1 MDCHGR
7 WRILPASCLINGM
20 SANKDTASGQG
31 MADSDLLA
39 DYPAAITAQVES
51 PAYLLS
57 EDRIAANCRILQQV
71 ERRSGARVLLALK
84 AFALPALFPL
94 IGRYLSGVCASG
106 PIEAQLGA
114 EYFVSM
120 ARHEVH
126 TYAPA
131 FTDQQMAR
139 VIACSDHII
148 FNSIGQWHRHRPAI
162 AAAGKKIEVG
172 LRLNPGHAEVAVD
185 LYNPCLP
192 GSRFGLVEAELQGID
207 LSGISGL
214 HFHALC
220 EQGADVLVRVLASF
234 ERRFGWLL
242 PQMRWLN
249 LGGGHHI
256 TRADYDIDLLCA
268 ALDGLQK
275 RYPQLQLYLEPGEA
289 VVLNGGVF
297 VTTVL
302 DILPERKDVPR
313 LAILDCSAETH
324 LPDVLAM
331 PYRPEIAGAGK
342 PQQKAYSYR
351 LGGISCLAGDIIG
364 DYSFD
369 LPLTAGDRLVFGD
382 MALYSFVKNTTFNGV
397 ELPAIYSFSLQK
409 EKLCCLRKFG
419 FDDYLRRI
427 SA

>member
-1 MDCHGR
+1 
-7 WRILPASCLINGM
+7 
-20 SANKDTASGQG
+20 
-31 MADSDLLA
+31 MAADDLLA
-39 DYPAAITAQVES
+39 DYPAEITGQIES

-57 EDRIAANCRILQQV
+57 EDRIAANCRLLQQV
-71 ERRSGARVLLALK
+71 ERRSGVKVLLALK

-114 EYFVSM
+114 DYFVSM
-120 ARHEVH
+120 PHHQVH

-131 FTDQQMAR
+131 FTEQQMAR

-148 FNSIGQWHRHRPAI
+148 FNSIDQWHRYRAAI
-162 AAAGKKIEVG
+162 AAAGRKIEVG

-192 GSRFGLVEAELQGID
+192 GSRFGLMAPELQGVELD
-207 LSGISGL
+207 GISGL

-234 ERRFGWLL
+234 ERHFGWLL
-242 PQMRWLN
+242 PRMRWLN

-268 ALDGLQK
+268 TLAGLQS

-302 DILPERKDVPR
+302 DILPQRKSAPR

-331 PYRPEIAGAGK
+331 PYRPEIAGAGL
-342 PQQKAYSYR
+342 PQEKTYSYR

-364 DYSFD
+364 DYSFAM
-369 LPLTAGDRLVFGD
+369 PLAPGDRLVLAD

-397 ELPAIYSFSLQK
+397 ELPAIYSFSLRQG
-409 EKLCCLRKFG
+409 ELRCLRKFG
-419 FDDYLRRI
+419 FDDYLSRI
-427 SA
+427 ST

>member
-1 MDCHGR
+1 
-7 WRILPASCLINGM
+7 
-20 SANKDTASGQG
+20 
-31 MADSDLLA
+31 MADNKAMAADDLLA
-39 DYPAAITAQVES
+39 DYPVEITGQIES

-57 EDRIAANCRILQQV
+57 EDRIAANCRLLQQL
-71 ERRSGARVLLALK
+71 ERRSGVKVLLALK

-114 EYFVSM
+114 DYFASM
-120 ARHEVH
+120 PHHQVH

-131 FTDQQMAR
+131 FTEQQMAR

-148 FNSIGQWHRHRPAI
+148 FNSIDQWHRHRAAI
-162 AAAGKKIEVG
+162 AASGRKIEVG

-192 GSRFGLVEAELQGID
+192 GSRFGLMAAELQGVELD
-207 LSGISGL
+207 GISGL

-234 ERRFGWLL
+234 ERHFGWML

-268 ALDGLQK
+268 TLAGLQN

-289 VVLNGGVF
+289 VVLDGGVF
-297 VTTVL
+297 VATVL
-302 DILPERKDVPR
+302 DILPERNDAPR

-331 PYRPEIAGAGK
+331 PYRPEIAGAGL
-342 PQQKAYSYR
+342 PQEKAYSYR

-364 DYSFD
+364 DYSFAM
-369 LPLTAGDRLVFGD
+369 PLAPGDRLVLAD

-397 ELPAIYSFSLQK
+397 ELPSIYSFSLQQ
-409 EKLCCLRKFG
+409 EKLRCLRKFG
-419 FDDYLRRI
+419 FDDYLSRI
-427 SA
+427 ST